1 MNQVLK
7 IGRFNIQSIIRTI
20 FKTGASA
27 LAMAIVVRIVFGF
40 VSPFNEFIGLFVS
53 IGSGAIVYAI
63 MVLVLKV
70 ESSKYVIEKVNG
82 KLNRKVSRKMSS

>member
-1 MNQVLK
+1 
-7 IGRFNIQSIIRTI
+7 
-20 FKTGASA
+20 
-27 LAMAIVVRIVFGF
+27 MAIVVRIVFGF

-53 IGSGAIVYAI
+53 IGAGAIVYAI

-70 ESSKYVIEKVNG
+70 ESTKYVIEKVNG